1 MLASMRLLSRVGPDV
16 NRQRA
21 SLNEAL
27 AAIGLI
33 ASVRSLI
40 GMDAVVSLEV
50 GFSVEALFAP

>member
-21 SLNEAL
+21 SLDEAL